1 MFFFYFGDKKTRF
14 NVFYFFITF
23 IISVIKSMYKRVA
36 FVVQVSERWLL
47 FGKKKYAMTNVHYF
61 FPNVCYIYPEKFAI
75 AGKRQ
80 IK

>member
-1 MFFFYFGDKKTRF
+1 
-14 NVFYFFITF
+14 
-23 IISVIKSMYKRVA
+23 MYKRVA